1 MLNFSY
7 FRFAAIHQVFCK
19 LTLTLFTSF
28 GYCTDLHLFLV
39 SRNSWNNLKLL
50 NRCYERFSSLIRL
63 LKVVQLECTSIKLLD
78 IKKSKKKNYFGSKIW
93 KHRRAAAPILQNKF

>member
-1 MLNFSY
+1 MLNVSY

-50 NRCYERFSSLIRL
+50 NRCYERFSSFIRL

-78 IKKSKKKNYFGSKIW
+78 IKVSKCTFTRKQNVFNLKI
-93 KHRRAAAPILQNKF
+93 